1 MSAGNLMRAMVVDD
15 FGTGT
20 FRLGE
25 VERPVAGAG
34 EVLIRVVASG
44 VNPLD
49 SKIRTGKAPHGGMT
63 APAIL
68 GTDLSGVVEA
78 VGEGVDDLAAE
89 DEVFAFA
96 GGVAGI
102 PGSLAEYAVA
112 DSRLVAKKPKTLS
125 HREAAALPLASLT
138 AWEGLVSGTRVAAGE
153 SVLVMGGA
161 GGVGSLVVQMAKGIG
176 AEVFA
181 TVSADKRDRVTELG
195 ATPVDRNATAAEIVA
210 LSKDGLGFDVVYDTV
225 GGAPLDMA
233 FQVVRDHGRV
243 TSCYGWGTHDLKA
256 ISRHGGTYVGVF
268 VLLPMLTGR
277 GREKHGEALRSIAAM
292 VDAGQVRPV
301 VDPRKFT
308 LEDAAAAHEAAD
320 SGKVA
325 GKIVVDV
332 AG

>member
-1 MSAGNLMRAMVVDD
+1 MSAGNTMRAMVVDD
-15 FGTGT
+15 FATGT
-20 FRLGE
+20 FRLAE
-25 VERPVAGAG
+25 VDRPVARAG

-49 SKIRTGKAPHGGMT
+49 SKIRTGKAPHGGMK

-78 VGEGVDDLAAE
+78 VGEGVADFAVG

-96 GGVAGI
+96 GGVAGV

-112 DSRLVAKKPKTLS
+112 DERLVAKKPRTLS
-125 HREAAALPLASLT
+125 HREAAALPLVALT
-138 AWEGLVSGTRVAAGE
+138 AWEGLAATRVSPGDR
-153 SVLVMGGA
+153 VLVMGGA
-161 GGVGSLVVQMAKGIG
+161 GGVGSLVVQIAKAMG
-176 AEVFA
+176 ADVFA
-181 TVSADKRDRVTELG
+181 TVSDDKRNRVEELG
-195 ATPVDRNATAAEIVA
+195 ATPVDRNATADEIVG
-210 LSKDGLGFDVVYDTV
+210 LSADGLGFDVVYDTV

-233 FQVVRDHGRV
+233 FQVVRDYGRV

-256 ISRHGGTYVGVF
+256 ISRHGGTYTGVF

-277 GREKHGEALRSIAAM
+277 GREKHGEALREIAAM
-292 VDAGQVRPV
+292 VDAGKVRAV
-301 VDPRKFT
+301 VDPRRFA

-320 SGKVA
+320 SGKAV

-332 AG
+332 AE